1 MPAIGDFARSATVP
15 EPTAIALWDGRVA
28 GADAAS
34 AGQGA
39 RRLVFFIP
47 RELSGGVLVLSGK
60 VEARY
65 RVDSLPAPAAAT

>member
-1 MPAIGDFARSATVP
+1 
-15 EPTAIALWDGRVA
+15 VA

-65 RVDSLPAPAAAT
+65 RLDSLPAPAAAT